1 MGASGAHRLVCP
13 MTEDPVAGGRVS
25 GRRLGLSVAVV
36 GGGIGG
42 LTAALY
48 LARVGAAV
56 TVLERVYR

>member
-1 MGASGAHRLVCP
+1 M
-13 MTEDPVAGGRVS
+13 AGGRVS